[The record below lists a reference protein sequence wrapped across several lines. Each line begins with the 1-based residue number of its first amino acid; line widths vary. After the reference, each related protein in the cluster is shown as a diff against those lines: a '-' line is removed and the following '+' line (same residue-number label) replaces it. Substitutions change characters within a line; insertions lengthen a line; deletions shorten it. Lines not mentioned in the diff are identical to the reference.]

1 MNRKITIVF
10 IVVFVTTFMVSC
22 QQEAVLRPVIFL
34 DQEQMVEIITDLQI
48 NNAIVLQEKSL
59 GRTTDTLSR
68 ILSDSIFNRHRLS
81 KAIFDSNLTWYLT
94 DPKKMEQ
101 IYDAVLAKLQQIQ
114 LEKTGSI
121 SDPE

>member
-1 MNRKITIVF
+1 
-10 IVVFVTTFMVSC
+10 MVSC